1 MLSFFFFRTEV
12 ILGDRQN
19 VEIQLLTYFL
29 LLLLLLIFFLPL
41 VLSVVR
47 LLPLFLLG
55 LAFLLVIL
63 VGVIVTFHSPLLL
76 ATRSQGRDKETESRI
91 FFFLVP
97 FLTCIFPYPQL

>member
-19 VEIQLLTYFL
+19 VEIQLLTYF
-29 LLLLLLIFFLPL
+29 LLLLLIFFLPL

-91 FFFLVP
+91 FFFWSP
-97 FLTCIFPYPQL
+97 F